1 MNVVLLNGLK
11 ERKKENTN
19 FIYGVKS
26 ENWQLEYFLDFTGR
40 VKLSQSSRRI
50 VQFKSGWVNFLKPKF
65 YDAMTCCYHQMS
77 STALVCNSL
86 FPPRQVIRTLK
97 MYLASLFLPDV
108 STLYETMLFLIAHS
122 MSVFHNL
129 CQSGSTWNEYLA
141 TKCAKYD
148 VKLMT

>member
-1 MNVVLLNGLK
+1 MNNFDILLFIWF
-11 ERKKENTN
+11 RKTKRMEI
-19 FIYGVKS
+19 IYGVKWQH
-26 ENWQLEYFLDFTGR
+26 WQLEYFWR
-40 VKLSQSSRRI
+40 VELSTSTRRI

-65 YDAMTCCYHQMS
+65 YNPMTCCYHQMS
-77 STALVCNSL
+77 STELVCNSL

-97 MYLASLFLPDV
+97 MYLASLYLPDV

-141 TKCAKYD
+141 TKY
-148 VKLMT
+148 VQNMM